1 MKRYRYHS
9 KVELE
14 TVYKPFLFIF
24 KRFSHIVYHYQILR
38 KDNLKHKTEVVFETT
53 SYFSYLYQLDVYKY
67 IYKNEDIE
75 Y

>member
-24 KRFSHIVYHYQILR
+24 KRFSHLIYHYQILR
-38 KDNLKHKTEVVFETT
+38 KDNLKNKTEIVFETT
-53 SYFSYLYQLDVYKY
+53 SYFTYLNRLNMYQYDYE
-67 IYKNEDIE
+67 NEDLE